1 MSALALRYA
10 RAFAQVATAANL
22 DPRSSLNQLR
32 GFAQVFSEHRE
43 LREIL
48 EDPSIPNEQKL
59 RVLDGLGSRLEISG
73 PVRNLL
79 AVIMDH
85 RRLQELEEVVA
96 EYAAMADQETGLTEV
111 EIVTA
116 RPIGEQERHT
126 LEDRAAEL
134 AHGRVRAIYS
144 EDASLLGGAVLKIG
158 SMVYD
163 GSLRA
168 QLQELKERM
177 AESQLA

>member
-10 RAFAQVATAANL
+10 RAFAQVASAAHL
-22 DPRSSLNQLR
+22 DPEASLEQLR
-32 GFAQVFSEHRE
+32 GFTQVFSENRN
-43 LREIL
+43 LREVL
-48 EDPSIPNEQKL
+48 GDPSIPNEQKL
-59 RVLDGLGSRLEISG
+59 RVLDGLGTRLAISG

-85 RRLQELEEVVA
+85 RRLHELDEIVA
-96 EYAAMADQETGLTEV
+96 EYAAMADQGTGLTEV

-116 RPIGEQERHT
+116 RPIGEQERQT
-126 LEDRAAEL
+126 LESRAAEL
-134 AHGRVRAIYS
+134 AHSRIRATYS
-144 EDASLLGGAVLKIG
+144 EDQALLGGAVLRIG
-158 SMVYD
+158 SVVYD

-168 QLQELKERM
+168 QLQGLKQQM